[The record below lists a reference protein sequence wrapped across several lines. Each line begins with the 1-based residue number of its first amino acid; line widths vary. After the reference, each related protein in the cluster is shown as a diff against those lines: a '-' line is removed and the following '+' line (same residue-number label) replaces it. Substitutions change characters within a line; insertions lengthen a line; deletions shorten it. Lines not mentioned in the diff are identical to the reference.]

1 MNAQP
6 TRPFAITLLGAL
18 AFVALGLSVLHFLQA
33 LGIIPY
39 FIGAI
44 SFRDFS
50 LWYALM
56 WALMVWVWWWV
67 GRAILM
73 QDPSAW
79 LFLLLISGFNLI
91 FVFVTVIF
99 SPSATTDLSV
109 SFLLNLAI
117 FGYTLLPSTKRT
129 FGVDERSS

>member
-1 MNAQP
+1 MRS
-6 TRPFAITLLGAL
+6 RPIGATIL
-18 AFVALGLSVLHFLQA
+18 AVLASVALLLAIVHFLQA
-33 LGIIPY
+33 LGIVPY
-39 FIGAI
+39 FIGAV

-99 SPSATTDLSV
+99 SPTATTDLSV

-129 FGVDERSS
+129 FGVDERPS

>member
-1 MNAQP
+1 VNEQP
-6 TRPFAITLLGAL
+6 TRPIGVTVLGAL
-18 AFVALGLSVLHFLQA
+18 AFVALVLAIIHFLQA
-33 LGIIPY
+33 LGILQY
-39 FIGAI
+39 FIGPV

-56 WALMVWVWWWV
+56 WGLMIWVWWWV

-79 LFLLLISGFNLI
+79 LFLILVSGFNLL

-99 SPSATTDLSV
+99 TPTATTDLSV
-109 SFLLNLAI
+109 NFLLNLAI
-117 FGYTLLPSTKRT
+117 FGYSLLPSTKRM
-129 FGVDERSS
+129 FGVES

>member
-1 MNAQP
+1 MNVQP
-6 TRPFAITLLGAL
+6 ERPFAITLLGAL

-79 LFLLLISGFNLI
+79 LFLLLVSGFNLI

-99 SPSATTDLSV
+99 SPTATTDLSV

-129 FGVDERSS
+129 FGVDERRS

>member
-1 MNAQP
+1 MNVHP

-56 WALMVWVWWWV
+56 WALMIWVWWWV

-79 LFLLLISGFNLI
+79 LFLLLVSGFNLI

>member
-1 MNAQP
+1 MNVQP

-56 WALMVWVWWWV
+56 WALMIWVWWWV

-79 LFLLLISGFNLI
+79 LFLLLVSGFNLI

>member
-1 MNAQP
+1 VNEQP
-6 TRPFAITLLGAL
+6 SRPFGVTLLGAL
-18 AFVALGLSVLHFLQA
+18 AFVALVLAIIHFLQA
-33 LGIIPY
+33 LGILQY
-39 FIGAI
+39 FIGPV

-56 WALMVWVWWWV
+56 WALMIWVWWWV

-79 LFLLLISGFNLI
+79 LFLILVSGFNLL

-99 SPSATTDLSV
+99 TPTATTDLSV
-109 SFLLNLAI
+109 NFLLNLAI
-117 FGYTLLPSTKRT
+117 FGYTLLPSTKRM
-129 FGVDERSS
+129 FGVAAEG